1 MEKLSPSASGLRHL
15 RWSREILASLE
26 AHYEHN
32 PLLATPERDLVLDEA
47 VKLRALVVALS
58 AAVKPYRDFLER
70 RRTQF
75 RGMLRV
81 GVHLCV
87 TARARAEKA
96 LLIHGAEGLLAPDR
110 TRRSHGHD
118 AGPEDLAQTT
128 REAAKAMRSIAASLP
143 DLAGHADDLADAA
156 TILEGFREA
165 FANLE
170 SRERAPLQS
179 ALTAAKAALHHGL
192 AELDLRA
199 DKRLGRAFV
208 DSLYPALTRGASLVA
223 DAGDEDDDAAAATS

>member
-32 PLLATPERDLVLDEA
+32 PLLSTPDRDLILEEA
-47 VKLRALVVALS
+47 VKLRAQVVALS

-70 RRTQF
+70 RRTQS

-128 REAAKAMRSIAASLP
+128 REAAAAMRSIAKPLP
-143 DLAGHADDLADAA
+143 DLARHADDLADAA
-156 TILEGFREA
+156 AILEGFREA
-165 FANLE
+165 FDNLE

-179 ALTAAKAALHHGL
+179 ALAAAKQAL
-192 AELDLRA
+192 AEGLLGLDLRVE
-199 DKRLGRAFV
+199 KRLGKAFV
-208 DSLYPALTRGASLVA
+208 DSLYPALTRGASIVA
-223 DAGDEDDDAAAATS
+223 DAGDDDDDSAAGG

>member
-32 PLLATPERDLVLDEA
+32 PLLSTPDRDLVLDEA
-47 VKLRALVVALS
+47 VKLRTVVIALS

-87 TARARAEKA
+87 TARARAEKS
-96 LLIHGAEGLLAPDR
+96 LLVHGAEGLLAPDR

-118 AGPEDLAQTT
+118 AGPEDLAQST
-128 REAAKAMRSIAASLP
+128 REAATAMRSIASSVP
-143 DLAGHADDLADAA
+143 DLARHADDLAEAA
-156 TILEGFREA
+156 AILEGFREA
-165 FANLE
+165 FENLDT
-170 SRERAPLQS
+170 RERLPLAA
-179 ALTAAKAALHHGL
+179 ALAAAKDALGKAL
-192 AELDLRA
+192 AELDGRVE
-199 DKRLGRAFV
+199 KRLGKAFV
-208 DSLYPALTRGASLVA
+208 DSLYPALTRGASIVA
-223 DAGDEDDDAAAATS
+223 DTGDEDDDSAAGG

>member
-1 MEKLSPSASGLRHL
+1 MEKLSPGASGLRHL

-32 PLLATPERDLVLDEA
+32 PLLSTPDRDLVLEEA

-58 AAVKPYRDFLER
+58 SAVKPYRDFLER

-128 REAAKAMRSIAASLP
+128 REAAAAMRSIAKPLP
-143 DLAGHADDLADAA
+143 DLARHADDLAEAA
-156 TILEGFREA
+156 AILEGFREA
-165 FANLE
+165 FDNLE
-170 SRERAPLQS
+170 SRERAPQKS
-179 ALTAAKAALHHGL
+179 ALAAAKSALHQGL
-192 AELDLRA
+192 SEIDARVEKRF
-199 DKRLGRAFV
+199 DKAFV
-208 DSLYPALTRGASLVA
+208 DSLYPALTRGASIVA
-223 DAGDEDDDAAAATS
+223 DSGDEDDDSAAGG

>member
-32 PLLATPERDLVLDEA
+32 PLLTTPDRDLILEEA
-47 VKLRALVVALS
+47 MKMRSVIIALS
-58 AAVKPYRDFLER
+58 GAVKPYRDFLER

-87 TARARAEKA
+87 TARAGAEKA
-96 LLIHGAEGLLAPDR
+96 LLVHGAEGLLSPDR

-118 AGPEDLAQTT
+118 AGPEDLAQAT
-128 REAAKAMRSIAASLP
+128 RDAAVAMRSIAKSLP
-143 DLAGHADDLADAA
+143 ELAHHADDLAEAVA
-156 TILEGFREA
+156 ILEGFREA
-165 FANLE
+165 FENLE

-179 ALTAAKAALHHGL
+179 ALAAAKGTLLQSLLALDARL
-192 AELDLRA
+192 E
-199 DKRLGRAFV
+199 KRLGKAFV
-208 DSLYPALTRGASLVA
+208 DGLYPALTRGASMVA
-223 DAGDEDDDAAAATS
+223 DVGDEDDDAAAPTA